1 VVVAVSAMGVMQVPG
16 DQIVDVVPV
25 RERLVPAALAV
36 LVSGGVP
43 AAGVVRH
50 APIGIGPADRKPMV
64 VDVSVVQVVQVPV
77 VEIIGVSLV
86 ADRRVAAAASVNMPT
101 VVAMLR
107 TAHGIFPPPGTLP
120 HSQTGEACSNRIR
133 DSL

>member
-25 RERLVPAALAV
+25 RKRLVSAALAV
-36 LVSGGVP
+36 LVSGGMP

-50 APIGIGPADRKPMV
+50 ATIGIGPADRKPMV
-64 VDVSVVQVVQVPV
+64 VDVPVVQVVQVPV
-77 VEIIGVSLV
+77 VDVIGVSLV
-86 ADRRVAAAASVNMPT
+86 ADRRVAAGASVNMPT

-107 TAHGIFPPPGTLP
+107 TAHGIFLLR
-120 HSQTGEACSNRIR
+120 ER
-133 DSL
+133 